1 MSIEEVRRRL
11 RAYRALDNG
20 VRLNA
25 FLEISRQPGV
35 SFNDLSRIIGVER
48 GLLAYHLAVL
58 KAAGIVKVS
67 YERRSKQTSKYEL
80 TREGEKL
87 AQELCSSS
95 RRRANRVK
103 KRVNK

>member
-1 MSIEEVRRRL
+1 MSVEEVRRQL
-11 RAYRALDNG
+11 WDYRALGNG
-20 VRLNA
+20 IRLNA

-35 SFNDLSRIIGVER
+35 SFNELSRIIGVER

-80 TREGEKL
+80 TREGERL
-87 AQELCSSS
+87 AQELCSSG
-95 RRRANRVK
+95 RRRTNRAK
-103 KRVNK
+103 KQVNK